1 MVGGKALKKNIAN
14 HLIPQSEYWDLIN
27 STLASYEVKEI
38 SSDGTVKRRL
48 VKDDYFL
55 INDIWNMNDI
65 GQIPGFEER
74 FNKYKGAGKNIRFAT
89 ERITISQ
96 ELKFVFYCYLFKD
109 ELSLS
114 TIFRHYNLVLK
125 KFIQFLNKKHAQLHS
140 LLDLNIEK
148 AEKEWIWWLDNKGV
162 KTSASSKNRKN
173 GVEYK
178 FKSSQANFLRN
189 MYKKLLYL
197 TDTREELEKDRCD
210 VRVLHKK
217 YGISYITSSSHYYL
231 DFTTIHNDIFK
242 QHLKKYIKTRL
253 LGGKKFSWN
262 SAMNYV
268 KFVSKFLNF
277 ISQLEPNWSNLNTL
291 TRKHIE
297 NYLEYLHYHAKNNLK
312 TKDANPKGHII
323 TNLTL
328 VHTFLQDTQRFEYSI
343 APKKS
348 ISRLI
353 YSEDY
358 PKLDKKSDDD
368 IDYIPDYVLEQLF
381 THINDLHPDVQPIVW
396 VAYKTG
402 LRIGDT
408 LGLTQDSLDRLNG
421 KYWIMTN
428 IEKTYVKDHKVPIDE
443 QLADI
448 VAVLIHN
455 SKERSNDDNNPNK
468 YIFVRYSGRRKGKP
482 YSQSWVQDKIN
493 QLIIEKNITDEM
505 GNVFHFKNHQFRH
518 TYAVKMLNGGADI
531 LTVQELLAHASPEMT
546 LRYARLLDDTKRKAF
561 EEVVKKGVFSFDLNG
576 EIHQVSETQD
586 IPENIMDMMWKDEKL
601 NALDNPYGTCRARVN
616 GNCPLAVEPPCLT
629 ANDGKPCFDL
639 AVGMTNFDIKKYEL
653 HIESTTKIIEASK
666 QYGRQDMVE
675 ANEKNLER
683 YKNIYDTIKNGNVIF
698 GRFERVKRQLEG
710 KKRKGVKRG

>member
-1 MVGGKALKKNIAN
+1 MKKNIAN
-14 HLIPQSEYWDLIN
+14 HLIPQSEYWDLIT

-38 SSDGTVKRRL
+38 FNDGTVKRRL

-55 INDIWNMNDI
+55 INDIWNVNDI
-65 GQIPGFEER
+65 GKIPNFEER
-74 FNKYKGAGKNIRFAT
+74 FKKYKGATKELKFAT
-89 ERITISQ
+89 ECFTISQ
-96 ELKFVFYCYLFKD
+96 ELKFVFYCQLFND
-109 ELSLS
+109 ELSFN
-114 TIFRHYNLVLK
+114 TVFCNYNVHLRKL
-125 KFIQFLNKKHAQLHS
+125 IQFLNEKHAQLHS
-140 LLDLNIEK
+140 LLDLNIGK
-148 AEKEWIWWLDNKGV
+148 AEKEWIWWLDNKGL
-162 KTSASSKNRKN
+162 KTTLSTKNLKY
-173 GVEYK
+173 GEYK
-178 FKSSQANFLRN
+178 TKAPQAAFLRK
-189 MYKKLLYL
+189 MYEKLYYL
-197 TDTREELEKDRCD
+197 TDTREEWEKDKWD
-210 VRVLHKK
+210 ARVLNKK
-217 YGISYITSSSHYYL
+217 YGISYNTSDTHYYI
-231 DFTTIHNDIFK
+231 DFTTIHNDVFK
-242 QHLKKYIKTRL
+242 QHVKKYIKTRL
-253 LGGKKFSWN
+253 LGGKKFSLGT
-262 SAMNYV
+262 AMNYLR
-268 KFVSKFLNF
+268 FVPRFLNF
-277 ISQLEPNWSNLNTL
+277 ISQLEPNWSNLNNL

-297 NYLEYLHYHAKNNLK
+297 NYLEYLHYYAKNNLK
-312 TKDANPKGHII
+312 YKKTNPKQHIFDS
-323 TNLTL
+323 LKC
-328 VHTFLQDTQRFEYSI
+328 VYTFLQDIQRFEYSI
-343 APKKS
+343 APVKS
-348 ISRLI
+348 TSRLL

-381 THINDLHPDVQPIVW
+381 MHINDLHPDVQPIVW

-408 LGLTQDSLDRLNG
+408 LGLTQDSLIKLNG
-421 KYWIMTN
+421 KYWIHTDV
-428 IEKTYVKDHKVPIDE
+428 EKTYVKDHKVPIDE

-448 VAVLIHN
+448 VAVLIRN

-468 YIFVRYSGRRKGKP
+468 YIFVRYSGTRKGRP
-482 YSQSWVQDKIN
+482 FIRDWVQGKLN
-493 QLIIEKNITDEM
+493 ELAVKKNITDET
-505 GNVFHFKNHQFRH
+505 GDIFHFKNHAFRH

-546 LRYARLLDDTKRKAF
+546 MRYARLLDDTKRKAF

-586 IPENIMDMMWKDEKL
+586 IPEGIMDMIWKDEKL

>member
-1 MVGGKALKKNIAN
+1 MKKNIAN
-14 HLIPQSEYWDLIN
+14 HLIPQSEYWDLITSN
-27 STLASYEVKEI
+27 LASYEVKEI
-38 SSDGTVKRRL
+38 FNDGTVKRRL

-55 INDIWNMNDI
+55 INDIWNVNDI
-65 GQIPGFEER
+65 GKIPNFEER
-74 FNKYKGAGKNIRFAT
+74 FKKYKGATKELKFAT
-89 ERITISQ
+89 ECFTISQ
-96 ELKFVFYCYLFKD
+96 ELKFVFYCQLFND
-109 ELSLS
+109 ELSFN
-114 TIFRHYNLVLK
+114 TVFCNYNVHLRKL
-125 KFIQFLNKKHAQLHS
+125 IQFLNEKHAQLHS
-140 LLDLNIEK
+140 LLDLNIGK
-148 AEKEWIWWLDNKGV
+148 AEKEWIWWLDNKGL
-162 KTSASSKNRKN
+162 KTTLSTKNLKY
-173 GVEYK
+173 GEYK
-178 FKSSQANFLRN
+178 TKAPQAAFLRK
-189 MYKKLLYL
+189 MYEKLYYL
-197 TDTREELEKDRCD
+197 TDTREEWEKDKWD
-210 VRVLHKK
+210 ARVLNKK
-217 YGISYITSSSHYYL
+217 YGISYNTSDTHYYI
-231 DFTTIHNDIFK
+231 DFTTIHNDVFK
-242 QHLKKYIKTRL
+242 QHVKKYIKTRL
-253 LGGKKFSWN
+253 LGGKKFSLGT
-262 SAMNYV
+262 AMNYLR
-268 KFVSKFLNF
+268 FVPRFLNF
-277 ISQLEPNWSNLNTL
+277 ISQLEPNWSNLNNL

-297 NYLEYLHYHAKNNLK
+297 NYLEYLHYYAKNNLK
-312 TKDANPKGHII
+312 YKKTNPKQHIFDS
-323 TNLTL
+323 LKC
-328 VHTFLQDTQRFEYSI
+328 VYTFLQDIQRFEYSI
-343 APKKS
+343 APVKS
-348 ISRLI
+348 TSRLL

-381 THINDLHPDVQPIVW
+381 MHINDLHPDVQPIVW

-408 LGLTQDSLDRLNG
+408 LGLTQDSLIKLNG
-421 KYWIMTN
+421 KYWIQTDV
-428 IEKTYVKDHKVPIDE
+428 EKTYVKDHKVPIDE

-448 VAVLIHN
+448 VAVLIRN

-468 YIFVRYSGRRKGKP
+468 YIFVRYSGTRKGRP
-482 YSQSWVQDKIN
+482 FIRDWVQGKLN
-493 QLIIEKNITDEM
+493 ELAVKKNITDET
-505 GNVFHFKNHQFRH
+505 GDIFHFKNHAFRH

-546 LRYARLLDDTKRKAF
+546 MRYARLLDDTKRKAF

-586 IPENIMDMMWKDEKL
+586 IPEGIMDMIWKDEKL

>member
-1 MVGGKALKKNIAN
+1 MKKNIAN
-14 HLIPQSEYWDLIN
+14 HLIPQSEYWDLIT

-38 SSDGTVKRRL
+38 FNDGTVKRRL

-55 INDIWNMNDI
+55 INDIWNVNDI
-65 GQIPGFEER
+65 GQIPSFEEH
-74 FNKYKGAGKNIRFAT
+74 FNKYKGTNKNIMFAT

-96 ELKFVFYCYLFKD
+96 ELKFVFYCYFFKD
-109 ELSLS
+109 ELSLK
-114 TIFRHYNLVLK
+114 TIFGCYNVYLK
-125 KFIQFLNKKHAQLHS
+125 KLNQFLNEKHAQLHS
-140 LLDLNIEK
+140 LLDLNIDK
-148 AEKEWIWWLDNKGV
+148 AEKEWIWWLNNNGF
-162 KTSASSKNRKN
+162 KTSESRRKYRN
-173 GVEYK
+173 YDGEYK
-178 FKSSQANFLRN
+178 LKTAQANFLRK
-189 MYKKLLYL
+189 MYEKLLHL
-197 TDTREELEKDRCD
+197 TDTREEFEKDRWD
-210 VRVLHKK
+210 VRVLNNK
-217 YGISYITSSSHYYL
+217 YGISYISSSAHYYL
-231 DFTTIHNDIFK
+231 DFTTIHNDVFK
-242 QHLKKYIKTRL
+242 QHFKKYIKTRL
-253 LGGKKFSWN
+253 LGGKKLSWN
-262 SAMNYV
+262 SAKNYV
-268 KFVSKFLNF
+268 KYVPRFLNF

-312 TKDANPKGHII
+312 SKNANPKRHII

-328 VHTFLQDTQRFEYSI
+328 VYTFLEGTQRFEYSI

-348 ISRLI
+348 IYRLI
-353 YSEDY
+353 YPEDY

-381 THINDLHPDVQPIVW
+381 THINDLHPEVQPIVW
-396 VAYKTG
+396 IAYKTG
-402 LRIGDT
+402 FRISDT
-408 LGLTQDSLDRLNG
+408 LGLTQGSLDRLNG
-421 KYWIMTN
+421 KYWIRTD
-428 IEKTYVKDHKVPIDE
+428 IEKTYTKDHKVPIDE

-455 SKERSNDDNNPNK
+455 SKERSNDDNNPDK
-468 YIFVRYSGRRKGKP
+468 YIFVRYRGSRKGKP
-482 YSQSWVQDKIN
+482 YIQTWVQEKIN
-493 QLIIEKNITDEM
+493 DLIIEKNITDEM

-576 EIHQVSETQD
+576 EIHQVSETLD
-586 IPENIMDMMWKDEKL
+586 IPEDIMDMMWKDEKL

-639 AVGMTNFDIKKYEL
+639 AVGMTSFDIKKYEL

-666 QYGRQDMVE
+666 EYGRQDMVE

-683 YKNIYDTIKNGNVIF
+683 YKNIYETIKNGNVIF
-698 GRFERVKRQLEG
+698 GRFERVKRQLKG

>member
-1 MVGGKALKKNIAN
+1 MKKNIAN
-14 HLIPQSEYWDLIN
+14 HLIPQSEYWDLIT

-38 SSDGTVKRRL
+38 FNDGTVKRRL

-55 INDIWNMNDI
+55 INDIWNVNDI
-65 GQIPGFEER
+65 GQIPSFEEH
-74 FNKYKGAGKNIRFAT
+74 FNKYKGTNKNIMFAT

-96 ELKFVFYCYLFKD
+96 ELKFVFYCYFFKD
-109 ELSLS
+109 ELSLK
-114 TIFRHYNLVLK
+114 TIFGSYNVYLK
-125 KFIQFLNKKHAQLHS
+125 KMNQFLNEKHAQLHS
-140 LLDLNIEK
+140 LLDLNIDK
-148 AEKEWIWWLDNKGV
+148 AEKEWIWWLDNNGF
-162 KTSASSKNRKN
+162 KTSESRRKYRN
-173 GVEYK
+173 YDGEYNLK
-178 FKSSQANFLRN
+178 TAQANFLRK
-189 MYKKLLYL
+189 MYEKLLHL
-197 TDTREELEKDRCD
+197 TDTREEFEKDRWD
-210 VRVLHKK
+210 VRVLNNK
-217 YGISYITSSSHYYL
+217 YGISYISSSAHYYL
-231 DFTTIHNDIFK
+231 DFTTIHNDVFK

-253 LGGKKFSWN
+253 LGGKKLSWN
-262 SAMNYV
+262 SAKNYV
-268 KFVSKFLNF
+268 KYVPRFLNF

-312 TKDANPKGHII
+312 SKNANPKRHII

-328 VHTFLQDTQRFEYSI
+328 VYTFLQGTQRFEYSI

-348 ISRLI
+348 IYRLI
-353 YSEDY
+353 YPEDY

-381 THINDLHPDVQPIVW
+381 THINDLHPEVQPIVW
-396 VAYKTG
+396 IAYKTG
-402 LRIGDT
+402 FRISDT
-408 LGLTQDSLDRLNG
+408 LGLTQGSLDRLNG
-421 KYWIMTN
+421 KYWIRTD
-428 IEKTYVKDHKVPIDE
+428 IKKTYTKDHKVPIDE

-455 SKERSNDDNNPNK
+455 SKERSNDDNNPDK
-468 YIFVRYSGRRKGKP
+468 YIFVRYRGSRKGKP
-482 YSQSWVQDKIN
+482 YIQTWVQEKIN
-493 QLIIEKNITDEM
+493 DLIIEKNITDEM

-576 EIHQVSETQD
+576 EIHQVSETLD
-586 IPENIMDMMWKDEKL
+586 IPEDIMDMMWKDEKL

-639 AVGMTNFDIKKYEL
+639 AVGMTSFDIKKYEL

-666 QYGRQDMVE
+666 EYGRQDMVE

-683 YKNIYDTIKNGNVIF
+683 YKNIYETIKNGNVIF

>member
-1 MVGGKALKKNIAN
+1 MKKNIAN
-14 HLIPQSEYWDLIN
+14 HLIPQSEYWDLIT

-38 SSDGTVKRRL
+38 FNDGTVKRRL

-55 INDIWNMNDI
+55 INDIWNVNDI
-65 GQIPGFEER
+65 GKIPNFEER
-74 FNKYKGAGKNIRFAT
+74 FKKYKGATKELKFAT
-89 ERITISQ
+89 ECFTISQ
-96 ELKFVFYCYLFKD
+96 ELKFVFYCQLFND
-109 ELSLS
+109 ELSFN
-114 TIFRHYNLVLK
+114 TVFCNYNVHLRKL
-125 KFIQFLNKKHAQLHS
+125 IQFLNEKHAQLHS
-140 LLDLNIEK
+140 LLDLNIGK
-148 AEKEWIWWLDNKGV
+148 AEKEWIWWLDNKGL
-162 KTSASSKNRKN
+162 KTTLSTKNLKY
-173 GVEYK
+173 GEYK
-178 FKSSQANFLRN
+178 TKAPQAAFLRK
-189 MYKKLLYL
+189 MYEKLYYL
-197 TDTREELEKDRCD
+197 TDTREEWEKDKWD
-210 VRVLHKK
+210 ARVLNKK
-217 YGISYITSSSHYYL
+217 YGISYNTSDTHYYI
-231 DFTTIHNDIFK
+231 DFTTIHNDVFK
-242 QHLKKYIKTRL
+242 QHVKKYIKTRL
-253 LGGKKFSWN
+253 LGGKKFSLGT
-262 SAMNYV
+262 AMNYLR
-268 KFVSKFLNF
+268 FVPRFLNF
-277 ISQLEPNWSNLNTL
+277 ISQLEPNWSNLNNL

-297 NYLEYLHYHAKNNLK
+297 NYLEYLHYYAKNNLK
-312 TKDANPKGHII
+312 YKKTNPKQHIFDS
-323 TNLTL
+323 LKC
-328 VHTFLQDTQRFEYSI
+328 VYTFLQDIQRFEYSI
-343 APKKS
+343 APVKS
-348 ISRLI
+348 TSRLL

-381 THINDLHPDVQPIVW
+381 MHINDLHPDVQPIVW

-408 LGLTQDSLDRLNG
+408 LGLTQDSLIKLNG
-421 KYWIMTN
+421 KYWIQTDV
-428 IEKTYVKDHKVPIDE
+428 EKTYVKDHKVPIDE

-448 VAVLIHN
+448 VAVLIRN

-468 YIFVRYSGRRKGKP
+468 YIFVRYSGTRKGRP
-482 YSQSWVQDKIN
+482 FIRDWVQGKLN
-493 QLIIEKNITDEM
+493 ELAVKKNITDET
-505 GNVFHFKNHQFRH
+505 GDIFHFKNHAFRH

-546 LRYARLLDDTKRKAF
+546 MRYARLLDDTKRKAF

-586 IPENIMDMMWKDEKL
+586 IPEGIMDMIWKDEKL

>member
-1 MVGGKALKKNIAN
+1 MKKNIAN
-14 HLIPQSEYWDLIN
+14 HLIPQSEYWDLIT
-27 STLASYEVKEI
+27 STLASYEMKEI
-38 SSDGTVKRRL
+38 FNDGTVKRRL

-55 INDIWNMNDI
+55 INDIWNVNDI
-65 GQIPGFEER
+65 GKIPNFEER
-74 FNKYKGAGKNIRFAT
+74 FKKYKGATKELKFAT
-89 ERITISQ
+89 ECFTISQ
-96 ELKFVFYCYLFKD
+96 ELKFVFYCQLFND
-109 ELSLS
+109 ELSFN
-114 TIFRHYNLVLK
+114 TVFCNYNVHLRKL
-125 KFIQFLNKKHAQLHS
+125 IQFLNEKHAQLHS
-140 LLDLNIEK
+140 LLDLNIGK
-148 AEKEWIWWLDNKGV
+148 AEKEWIWWLDNKGL
-162 KTSASSKNRKN
+162 KTTLSTKNLKY
-173 GVEYK
+173 GEYK
-178 FKSSQANFLRN
+178 TKAPQAAFLRK
-189 MYKKLLYL
+189 MYEKLYYL
-197 TDTREELEKDRCD
+197 TDTREEWEKDKWD
-210 VRVLHKK
+210 ARVLNKK
-217 YGISYITSSSHYYL
+217 YGISYNTSDTHYYI
-231 DFTTIHNDIFK
+231 DFTTIHNDVFK
-242 QHLKKYIKTRL
+242 QHVKKYIKTRL
-253 LGGKKFSWN
+253 LGGKKFSLGT
-262 SAMNYV
+262 AMNYLR
-268 KFVSKFLNF
+268 FVPRFLNF
-277 ISQLEPNWSNLNTL
+277 ISQLEPNWSNLNNL

-297 NYLEYLHYHAKNNLK
+297 NYLEYLHYYAKNNLK
-312 TKDANPKGHII
+312 YKKTNPKQHIFDS
-323 TNLTL
+323 LKC
-328 VHTFLQDTQRFEYSI
+328 VYTFLQDIQRFEYSI
-343 APKKS
+343 APVKS
-348 ISRLI
+348 TSRLL

-381 THINDLHPDVQPIVW
+381 MHINDLHPDVQPIVW

-408 LGLTQDSLDRLNG
+408 LGLTQDSLIKLNG
-421 KYWIMTN
+421 KYWIQTDV
-428 IEKTYVKDHKVPIDE
+428 EKTYVKDHKVPIDE

-448 VAVLIHN
+448 VAVLIRN

-468 YIFVRYSGRRKGKP
+468 YIFVRYSGTRKGRP
-482 YSQSWVQDKIN
+482 FIRDWVQGKLN
-493 QLIIEKNITDEM
+493 ELAVKKNITDET
-505 GNVFHFKNHQFRH
+505 GDIFHFKNHAFRH

-546 LRYARLLDDTKRKAF
+546 MRYARLLDDTKRKAF

-586 IPENIMDMMWKDEKL
+586 IPEGIMDMIWKDEKL